1 MATVISHELAHQW
14 FGNLVTLAW
23 WDDLWLNEGFASYM
37 EYKGVAQYHQNWD
50 MESQFLT
57 NDLHSVMNLDATI
70 NSHPIVQAVDHPD
83 QITEIF
89 DSISYSKG
97 ASVLRMLENFMSP
110 DKFRI
115 GIKRF
120 LSKFTYQNAVTSDLW
135 ETLSMVS
142 NSLNISK
149 IMDTWT
155 RQMGYPL
162 VTVSTTI
169 INTYFLNLIKNVIF
183 SYSPPFIQVEKVKSN
198 EYRLTQSRFLLDQ
211 SASEKSPPSPY
222 NYTWD
227 IPITWIT
234 NDDSEPDQ
242 KWLGSKD
249 PFILITVPSGTQ
261 WVKFNVGQY
270 GYYRVKYSE
279 EEWQNLAQVLQNDH
293 TGWYSTNIFL

>member
-1 MATVISHELAHQW
+1 
-14 FGNLVTLAW
+14 
-23 WDDLWLNEGFASYM
+23 
-37 EYKGVAQYHQNWD
+37 
-50 MESQFLT
+50 
-57 NDLHSVMNLDATI
+57 MNL
-70 NSHPIVQAVDHPD
+70 
-83 QITEIF
+83 IF
-89 DSISYSKG
+89 PTPP
-97 ASVLRMLENFMSP
+97 L
-110 DKFRI
+110 
-115 GIKRF
+115 
-120 LSKFTYQNAVTSDLW
+120 FT
-135 ETLSMVS
+135 
-142 NSLNISK
+142 
-149 IMDTWT
+149 
-155 RQMGYPL
+155 
-162 VTVSTTI
+162 
-169 INTYFLNLIKNVIF
+169 
-183 SYSPPFIQVEKVKSN
+183 QVEKVKSN

-293 TGWYSTNIFL
+293 TGLY

>member
-1 MATVISHELAHQW
+1 MKTFTYFLREIKNSSYFTFFSRVATVISHELAHQW

-162 VTVSTTI
+162 VTVSNI
-169 INTYFLNLIKNVIF
+169 NNTYFF
-183 SYSPPFIQVEKVKSN
+183 D
-198 EYRLTQSRFLLDQ
+198 LT
-211 SASEKSPPSPY
+211 K
-222 NYTWD
+222 
-227 IPITWIT
+227 
-234 NDDSEPDQ
+234 
-242 KWLGSKD
+242 K
-249 PFILITVPSGTQ
+249 
-261 WVKFNVGQY
+261 
-270 GYYRVKYSE
+270 
-279 EEWQNLAQVLQNDH
+279 
-293 TGWYSTNIFL
+293 